1 MLCAAWPYVRSDLAS
16 TRRAAAAFLDNL
28 EENDGSASRRNWVAR
43 WTNIGDA
50 HCRVGDLNF
59 ASGNFD
65 DATDAWLCALT
76 VFEVAKRLMDE
87 DDPQRG
93 DVSVKVEAAIQRIES
108 LAQKVNR
115 VQIACSDQSELLAY
129 YLPAGGRDLC
139 APAVICISR
148 EDETGAAL
156 LGRLLPVAIGRSIS
170 ILIVSHDDV
179 KNRWRGQSEILL
191 SCCLDYLSARPDV
204 DTTRIGVYG
213 EGLSAV
219 LATDFAASDRRV
231 AAAVCDGG
239 LWNWVRTL
247 ASIGWMTKPAKALD
261 DEVMPAYRSRL
272 VRQLRC
278 PILVLAGGRGTVS
291 LSEAAKLQVDCTAA
305 HIDLELA
312 TPRMGRPSLGE
323 IENFVTI
330 DDCIFEWLE
339 NKLARS

>member
-1 MLCAAWPYVRSDLAS
+1 M
-16 TRRAAAAFLDNL
+16 
-28 EENDGSASRRNWVAR
+28 
-43 WTNIGDA
+43 
-50 HCRVGDLNF
+50 
-59 ASGNFD
+59 
-65 DATDAWLCALT
+65 T